1 MSEMYSKEE
10 VLNAF
15 DVALVSASNK
25 VKIKNKA
32 KTELK
37 YRFLDELGID
47 YTALI
52 FYKDD
57 VQKMQIKALCPQDGI
72 VREFE
77 RCIAVTSKAYKKLRL
92 LKAVKKRT
100 VIYEN
105 DKFEE
110 MLKHPMAK
118 AWDYKIGGDDSPCD

>member
-37 YRFLDELGID
+37 YRFLEELGID

-57 VQKMQIKALCPQDGI
+57 VQKMQIKALCPQDEI

-77 RCIAVTSKAYKKLRL
+77 RCIAVTPKAYKKLRMF
-92 LKAVKKRT
+92 KAVKKRT
-100 VIYEN
+100 VIYILTVLFLVLFILFTFLPP
-105 DKFEE
+105 D
-110 MLKHPMAK
+110 
-118 AWDYKIGGDDSPCD
+118 IGLFAEP

>member
-1 MSEMYSKEE
+1 MSEMYSEKE
-10 VLNAF
+10 VVTAFNA
-15 DVALVSASNK
+15 ALVLASDE
-25 VKIKNKA
+25 VKIKNKVSA
-32 KTELK
+32 ELK
-37 YRFLDELGID
+37 LRFFEELGID

-57 VQKMQIKALCPQDGI
+57 AHKLTIKALCPQDEI

-77 RCIAVTSKAYKKLRL
+77 RCIAVTSKAYRKLRL

-100 VIYEN
+100 IIFEN
-105 DKFEE
+105 DRFEE